1 MSLDTKI
8 TISVFS
14 ATDWANVDLW
24 ESVLALV
31 ENSLHIRLARYGRG
45 SPMRLKAVSLRTVA
59 ESLVQFRRNPWSDDI
74 PETSRW
80 LLGFDHSRVWCVVD
94 YPSVKDMES
103 RDLYRQFGRFDI
115 IIPPSVFFNN
125 EVSATFPDFLSGLTR
140 IFGACFA
147 LTDRFGIF
155 AEELAPY
162 CPHRLEHEFPTLSW
176 INFFSNRVV
185 DFFGRDKFAKLPCEV
200 VEWPNGLCTKFGK
213 SPEEADLRR
222 TDKLRA
228 EEILGMYSFTT
239 PVAFPKPNY
248 NDEDARRHAMDTD
261 PCFGWPKLPNGDPK
275 PRFAYVPPYWV
286 LAEEFPRPGT
296 PTNPHPATNAHPTTP

>member
-1 MSLDTKI
+1 MSLDSKI
-8 TISVFS
+8 AISVFA
-14 ATDWANVDLW
+14 ATDWADVGLW
-24 ESVLALV
+24 ESVLAFV
-31 ENSLHIRLARYGRG
+31 EDSLHIRLARYGRG
-45 SPMRLKAVSLRTVA
+45 SPMKRRLKADSLRTVA
-59 ESLVQFRRNPWSDDI
+59 ESLVQFRRNPWSADI
-74 PETSRW
+74 PETSWWW
-80 LLGFDHSRVWCVVD
+80 LDFDRSRVWCEVD

-103 RDLYRQFGRFDI
+103 RDLHRRYGRFDI
-115 IIPPSVFFNN
+115 NIPPTLFFKK
-125 EVSATFPDFLSGLTR
+125 EVSAAFPAFLSGLTR
-140 IFGACFA
+140 LLGACFA

-176 INFFSNRVV
+176 INFFSNRVA
-185 DFFGRDKFAKLPCEV
+185 DFFGRDKFARLPCEV

-228 EEILGMYSFTT
+228 EEILGMNSFTT

-248 NDEDARRHAMDTD
+248 NDEAMRRQAMDTD
-261 PCFGWPKLPNGDPK
+261 PFFGWPKLPNGDQK
-275 PRFAYVPPYWV
+275 PRFAYVPPYWI

-296 PTNPHPATNAHPTTP
+296 TTNPSATPNSPAP